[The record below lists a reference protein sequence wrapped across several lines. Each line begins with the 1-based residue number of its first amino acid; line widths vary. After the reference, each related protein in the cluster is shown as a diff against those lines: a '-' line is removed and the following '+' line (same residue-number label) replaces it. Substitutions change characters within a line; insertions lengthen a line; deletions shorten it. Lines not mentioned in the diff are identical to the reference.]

1 MGSYEKNMKIILTG
15 SEGLIGK
22 QLQTH
27 LQKKHKIL
35 KLDLTLG
42 HDLTDEKFVKSW
54 FKKNKAD
61 SLINCFAMNDHVDGK
76 RKKETLFNITL
87 DSFSKYLGV
96 NLTALFSVCREFARN
111 NKKGA
116 IVNFSATTGIV
127 SARPDLYNGS
137 HKHVGYSVSKAGVI
151 NLTKYLA
158 THLGPS
164 VRVNCIAPG
173 GVKFQQ
179 DPNFV
184 KKYSKHTPLGR
195 MMNKTELNSLVEYLS
210 SNNSSYVTGSVMV
223 IDGGWTIW

>member
-1 MGSYEKNMKIILTG
+1 MKIIITG

-22 QLQTH
+22 QLQNH

-35 KLDLTLG
+35 KLDLSLG

-61 SLINCFAMNDHVDGK
+61 SIINCFAMNDHVDDK
-76 RKKETLFNITL
+76 RKKQTLFNITL
-87 DSFSKYLGV
+87 DSFSKYLDV
-96 NLTALFSVCREFARN
+96 NLTALFCVCREFARN
-111 NKKGA
+111 NKNGT

-164 VRVNCIAPG
+164 IRVNCVAPG
-173 GVKFQQ
+173 GVEFQQ
-179 DPNFV
+179 DSNFI

-195 MMNKTELNSLVEYLS
+195 MMKKNELNSLIEFLS
-210 SNNSSYVTGSVMV
+210 SKDSSYVTGAVMV

>member
-1 MGSYEKNMKIILTG
+1 MKIIITG

-22 QLQTH
+22 ELVNH
-27 LQKKHKIL
+27 LQKNHQIL
-35 KLDLTLG
+35 KLDLSLG

-54 FKKNKAD
+54 FKKNKAN
-61 SLINCFAMNDHVDGK
+61 SLINCFAMNDHVDNK
-76 RKKETLFNITL
+76 RKKQTLFNIPL
-87 DSFSKYLGV
+87 DSFSNYLNV

-111 NKKGA
+111 NKKGS

-137 HKHVGYSVSKAGVI
+137 HKHIGYSVSKAGVI

-164 VRVNCIAPG
+164 IRVNCVAPG
-173 GVKFQQ
+173 GVKFKQ
-179 DPNFV
+179 DSNFI

-195 MMNKTELNSLVEYLS
+195 MMKKNELNSLIEFLS
-210 SNNSSYVTGSVMV
+210 SENSSYVTGAVMV

>member
-76 RKKETLFNITL
+76 RKKETLFNISL
-87 DSFSKYLGV
+87 DSFSKYLDV
-96 NLTALFSVCREFARN
+96 NLTALFSVCREFGRN
-111 NKKGA
+111 NKNGT

>member
-1 MGSYEKNMKIILTG
+1 MKIIITG

-22 QLQTH
+22 ELVNH
-27 LQKKHKIL
+27 LQKKHQIL
-35 KLDLTLG
+35 KLDLSLG
-42 HDLTDEKFVKSW
+42 HDLTNEKFVKSW
-54 FKKNKAD
+54 FKKNKAN
-61 SLINCFAMNDHVDGK
+61 SLINCFAMNDHVDDK
-76 RKKETLFNITL
+76 RKKQTLFNIPL
-87 DSFSKYLGV
+87 DSFSNYLDV

-111 NKKGA
+111 NKKGS

-137 HKHVGYSVSKAGVI
+137 HKHIGYSVSKAGVI

-164 VRVNCIAPG
+164 IRVNCVAPG
-173 GVKFQQ
+173 GVKFKQ
-179 DPNFV
+179 DSNFI

-195 MMNKTELNSLVEYLS
+195 MMKKNELNSLIEFLS
-210 SNNSSYVTGSVMV
+210 SENSSYVTGAVMV

>member
-1 MGSYEKNMKIILTG
+1 MIQGYKMKIIITG

-22 QLQTH
+22 QLQNH

-35 KLDLTLG
+35 KLDLSLG

-61 SLINCFAMNDHVDGK
+61 SIINCFAMNDHVDDK
-76 RKKETLFNITL
+76 RKKQTLFNITL
-87 DSFSKYLGV
+87 DSFSKYLDV

-111 NKKGA
+111 NKNGT

-164 VRVNCIAPG
+164 IRVNCVAPG
-173 GVKFQQ
+173 GVKFKQ
-179 DPNFV
+179 DSNFV

-195 MMNKTELNSLVEYLS
+195 MMKKNELNSLVEFLS
-210 SNNSSYVTGSVMV
+210 SENSSYVTGAVMV

>member
-1 MGSYEKNMKIILTG
+1 MKIIITG

-22 QLQTH
+22 ELVNH
-27 LQKKHKIL
+27 LQKNHQIL
-35 KLDLTLG
+35 KLDLSLG

-54 FKKNKAD
+54 FKKNKAN
-61 SLINCFAMNDHVDGK
+61 SLINCFAMNDHVDNK
-76 RKKETLFNITL
+76 RKKQTLFNIPL
-87 DSFSKYLGV
+87 DSFSNYLYV
-96 NLTALFSVCREFARN
+96 NLIALFSVCREFARN
-111 NKKGA
+111 NKKGS

-137 HKHVGYSVSKAGVI
+137 HKHIGYSVSKAGVI

-164 VRVNCIAPG
+164 IRVNCVAPG
-173 GVKFQQ
+173 GVKFKQ
-179 DPNFV
+179 DSNFI

-195 MMNKTELNSLVEYLS
+195 MMKKNELNSLIEFLS
-210 SNNSSYVTGSVMV
+210 SENSSYVTGAVMV